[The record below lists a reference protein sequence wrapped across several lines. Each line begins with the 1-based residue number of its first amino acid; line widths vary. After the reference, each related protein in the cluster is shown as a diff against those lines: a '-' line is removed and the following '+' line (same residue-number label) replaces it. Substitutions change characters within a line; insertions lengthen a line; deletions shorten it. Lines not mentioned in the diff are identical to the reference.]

1 MAYARNKSTHTSN
14 LNMELPIR
22 EAKWTHRM
30 DRLFI
35 KFSQVIGLLALP
47 LEYSMDLLYYLINCR
62 LSPCVARESKDSY
75 DLIFFAHTIEKGLSL
90 PQPRPLFG
98 KNNIARVLNLLRK
111 RDAGKLNP
119 AALKMGLGCLMEYID
134 YHKKIGKES
143 DFIVSLE
150 KEAGKLARTIP
161 FSADGGTKDIGDI
174 KRRLL
179 DGTLSYPEFIESRYS
194 CRNFLP
200 DPVAPAEIYEVVRIA
215 QAAPS
220 QCNRQS
226 TRAYHYGDKDKIRQ
240 LLDLQGGASGF
251 AATVPTLLVI
261 TNDLGA
267 WTGRNERNQCYVDG
281 GLFSMCLLFAFHSKN
296 IGVCAL
302 NFAKTNSQE
311 QIFRKAAGIPR
322 GERVIMLIA
331 AGHQDPSNTT
341 AARSVR
347 CPVELVCRS
356 M

>member
-1 MAYARNKSTHTSN
+1 
-14 LNMELPIR
+14 MELPIR
-22 EAKWTHRM
+22 EAKWTHRL
-30 DRLFI
+30 DRLYI
-35 KFSQVIGLLALP
+35 KSYQAMGLLALP
-47 LEYSMDLLYYLINCR
+47 WEYSMDLLYYLTNCR
-62 LSPCVARESKDSY
+62 LSPRVARETRDSY

-111 RDAGKLNP
+111 CDAGKLSP

-134 YHKKIGKES
+134 YHKKIGNES

-150 KEAGKLARTIP
+150 KEADELARTIP
-161 FSADGGTKDIGDI
+161 FSADGGTKDIGDN
-174 KRRLL
+174 KRRIL
-179 DGTLSYPEFIESRYS
+179 DGTLSYPQFIESRYS

-200 DPVAPAEIYEVVRIA
+200 DAIAPAEVYEIIRIA

-226 TRAYHYGDKDKIRQ
+226 TRAYHYGDKEKIRQ
-240 LLDLQGGASGF
+240 LLDLQGGARGF
-251 AATVPTLLVI
+251 AATVPTLMVI
-261 TNDLGA
+261 TNELWA

-281 GLFSMCLLFAFHSKN
+281 GLFSMCLLLAFHSKN

-302 NFAKTNSQE
+302 NFAKTNGQE
-311 QIFRKAAGIPR
+311 RSFRKAAGIPR

-331 AGHQDPSNTT
+331 AGHQDPANTT

-347 CPVELVCRS
+347 RPVESVCRS
-356 M
+356 L